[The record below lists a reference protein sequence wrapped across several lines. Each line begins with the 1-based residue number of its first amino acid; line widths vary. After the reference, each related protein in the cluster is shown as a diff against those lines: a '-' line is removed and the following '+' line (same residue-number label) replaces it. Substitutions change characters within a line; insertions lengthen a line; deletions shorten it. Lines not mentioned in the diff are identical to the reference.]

1 MLVLSTGDRFAYYP
15 RPLSYLVPS
24 TFVAH
29 IMSIVLFT
37 FVFLEVLVPS
47 LAAAF
52 WLA

>member
-1 MLVLSTGDRFAYYP
+1 MLVLSMGDRFAYYP
-15 RPLSYLVPS
+15 TPLSYLVPS

-29 IMSIVLFT
+29 IISKVLFT
-37 FVFLEVLVPS
+37 FVLLGVLVPS